1 MPPANAGP
9 TNAPVNLLRSV
20 RSCDGAVELERAR
33 DFLGRAPD
41 APLDRIF
48 VREPNAVVPVML
60 DQVERIAAQDDYVLV
75 HTARR
80 GYLLSLRLGDLE
92 SRLPNPPFNRARSRE
107 IRRLSR

>member
-20 RSCDGAVELERAR
+20 WQ
-33 DFLGRAPD
+33 PD

-60 DQVERIAAQDDYVLV
+60 DQVERRAY
-75 HTARR
+75 ARNVTPV
-80 GYLLSLRLGDLE
+80 GD
-92 SRLPNPPFNRARSRE
+92 RALH
-107 IRRLSR
+107 I